1 MAPAYWIAE
10 IFRFTFE
17 RRRRARPGTGKG
29 PSAGKSEGPFF
40 HGGVGDDTGSF
51 RVRGRASPAFRCGSA
66 FGEGTRAAACKKSRF
81 PPKRRTARPLPRGTH
96 VPGASGRQS
105 EHSHRDFSVL
115 ALPLYRQRRRSGEIP
130 SENIKKTACLT
141 TRMTVHFMVPAEIQP
156 ASMYLTY
163 PHRAGRVE
171 LPSDRL
177 VGFEPFP
184 CSALKRRSRPMQ
196 FSTSL

>member
-1 MAPAYWIAE
+1 M
-10 IFRFTFE
+10 
-17 RRRRARPGTGKG
+17 
-29 PSAGKSEGPFF
+29 
-40 HGGVGDDTGSF
+40 
-51 RVRGRASPAFRCGSA
+51 RGRAQGKALRLANPKGLSSMGVGGRYRLFPCAGTSVPGVPLRKCIRGGHSRGGLQKIALPA
-66 FGEGTRAAACKKSRF
+66 E
-81 PPKRRTARPLPRGTH
+81 RRTARPLPRGTH

-115 ALPLYRQRRRSGEIP
+115 ALPLCRQRRRSGEIP